1 MSRRDL
7 FIPPIVLDKASRSP
21 LHRQIYSQIAQAI
34 RSGAIQNQARL
45 PSTRVMAQLLGVSRN
60 TVLAAYDSL
69 AADDL
74 IRGERGAGMLVNGA
88 ARGLT
93 PFAMRIVLRAARYP
107 ERVLVFT
114 DPDGN
119 FLYIRH

>member
-1 MSRRDL
+1 MRRRD
-7 FIPPIVLDKASRSP
+7 FFVPSITLDKASDVP
-21 LHRQIYSQIAQAI
+21 LHRQIYSQIAQSI

-88 ARGLT
+88 ARGLN
-93 PFAMRIVLRAARYP
+93 PFAMRNVLRAARYP
-107 ERVLVFT
+107 ERVLAFT

-119 FLYIRH
+119 ALYIRH